1 MQLKKKT
8 IDYLH
13 TSANKL
19 ETLFGQAV
27 EYRAKFDKATSSV
40 AKEMYSKKLKKIVKK
55 MEPYMGLF
63 RDMQKLKQLEDGEVA
78 EVQVTDEATAEE

>member
-8 IDYLH
+8 VDYLN

-19 ETLFGQAV
+19 EELFGRAV
-27 EYRAKFDKATSSV
+27 EYRAKFDRATTTV
-40 AKEMYSKKLKKIVKK
+40 ARGIYKKKLQKTVKQ

-63 RDMQKLKQLEDGEVA
+63 GEMQRLKQLEAGTEDEK
-78 EVQVTDEATAEE
+78 VTE